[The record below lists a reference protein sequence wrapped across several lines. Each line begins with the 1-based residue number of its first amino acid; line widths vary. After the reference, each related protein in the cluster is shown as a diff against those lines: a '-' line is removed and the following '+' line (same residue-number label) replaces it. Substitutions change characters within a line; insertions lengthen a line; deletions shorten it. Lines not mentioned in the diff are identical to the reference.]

1 MGDDLNSLDT
11 EHEQSD
17 GQSSGRAIAEHDL
30 WFGMQLRTLRK
41 AAKLSMTDLAK
52 KSNLSVGMISQI
64 ERGSASPSIRSLRQI
79 GDALGVP
86 LAMFFEDGKQP
97 PFDEMGKIV
106 RKDGR
111 RQLFLSNN
119 GVEKQLLTPDLDGAT
134 EILLVTIAPGG
145 SSGPEHYAH
154 KGEDA
159 GLVLSGTLELWI
171 DGKQFV
177 LNAGDSFRFKSNL
190 AHRFANPGEA
200 TAEVVW
206 VITPPLY

>member
-1 MGDDLNSLDT
+1 MNSDLDT
-11 EHEQSD
+11 PTETLPELPPARVVSEQ
-17 GQSSGRAIAEHDL
+17 DL

-64 ERGSASPSIRSLRQI
+64 ERGVASPSIRSLRQI
-79 GDALGVP
+79 SDALGVP
-86 LAMFFEDGKQP
+86 PAQFFDDGKQP
-97 PFDEMGKIV
+97 PLEEMGRIV
-106 RKDGR
+106 RKEAR

-134 EILLVTIAPGG
+134 EILLVCIAPGG
-145 SSGPEHYAH
+145 SSGPEHYVH

-171 DGKQFV
+171 DGYKHV
-177 LNAGDSFRFKSNL
+177 LNAGDSFRFKSSL
-190 AHRFANPGEA
+190 AHRFENPSA
-200 TAEVVW
+200 QPAEVVW